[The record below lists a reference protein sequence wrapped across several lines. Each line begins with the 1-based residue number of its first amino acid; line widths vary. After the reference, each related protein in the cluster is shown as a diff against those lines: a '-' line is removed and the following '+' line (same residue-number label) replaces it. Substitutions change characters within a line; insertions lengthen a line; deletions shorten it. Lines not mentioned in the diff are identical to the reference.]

1 MLRFP
6 CKGRLAERP
15 DFLMRIH
22 DVLGPSHVKLPLEGR
37 DRRGALEELVDLLAA
52 DGAIASRRDEV
63 LAAIHAREG
72 LMTCAI
78 GRGVAIPHADL
89 TTPVPMTVALGI
101 SPAGVDYGAPDGKP
115 VHIVLLMIASR
126 DQARERIEV
135 LSAFSRMMRKESV
148 RQDLVR
154 ARTADEALAIL
165 YREAESSEDAA
176 GGAAPRPA
184 A

>member
-1 MLRFP
+1 
-6 CKGRLAERP
+6 
-15 DFLMRIH
+15 MRIH
-22 DVLGPSHVKLPLEGR
+22 DVLGPTNVKLPLEAR

-63 LAAIHAREG
+63 LAAVHAREG

-89 TTPVPMTVALGI
+89 SEPVPMTVALGL

-135 LSAFSRMMRKESV
+135 LSAFSRMMRKEGV
-148 RQDLVR
+148 RQELLR
-154 ARTADEALAIL
+154 ARSADEALRTL
-165 YREAESSEDAA
+165 YREAESSEGAE

>member
-1 MLRFP
+1 
-6 CKGRLAERP
+6 
-15 DFLMRIH
+15 
-22 DVLGPSHVKLPLEGR
+22 
-37 DRRGALEELVDLLAA
+37 
-52 DGAIASRRDEV
+52 
-63 LAAIHAREG
+63 
-72 LMTCAI
+72 
-78 GRGVAIPHADL
+78 
-89 TTPVPMTVALGI
+89 MTVALGL

-148 RQDLVR
+148 RQDLLR
-154 ARTADEALAIL
+154 ARSADEALETL
-165 YREAESSEDAA
+165 YREADSSEGAE